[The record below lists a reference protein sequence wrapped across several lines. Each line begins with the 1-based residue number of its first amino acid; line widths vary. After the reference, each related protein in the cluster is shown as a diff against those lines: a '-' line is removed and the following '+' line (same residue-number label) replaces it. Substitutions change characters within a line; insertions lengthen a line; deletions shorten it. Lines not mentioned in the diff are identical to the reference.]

1 MTYSK
6 EIQEFVKEQGGEL
19 VELSRLSQV
28 ALEAV
33 QETLT
38 GYSFKIKLFA
48 FIRENTCLVYVH
60 VPEVRLFLAV
70 IPCPMAEEEEA

>member
-6 EIQEFVKEQGGEL
+6 EIEEFVKEQGGEL
-19 VELSRLSQV
+19 VDHGSYHIVR
-28 ALEAV
+28 AV

-38 GYSFKIKLFA
+38 VYSFKYELFA
-48 FIRENTCLVYVH
+48 FIRESTCLVYVH

-70 IPCPMAEEEEA
+70 GTVPMAEEEEA